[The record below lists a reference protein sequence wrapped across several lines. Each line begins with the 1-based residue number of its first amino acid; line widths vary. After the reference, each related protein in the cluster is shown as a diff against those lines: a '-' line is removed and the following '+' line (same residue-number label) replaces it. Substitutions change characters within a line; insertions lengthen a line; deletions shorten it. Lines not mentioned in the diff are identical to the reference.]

1 LNSSNIDDLDALTIS
16 MFLSEQYTYL
26 ELCHLGSNLFEDE
39 GLINILS
46 GLQWH
51 TSLQELYL
59 GKKFFFSK
67 VSFFFEKIFHSS
79 RKRIFKKNFLFRIF

>member
-1 LNSSNIDDLDALTIS
+1 

-51 TSLQELYL
+51 TGLQELYL
-59 GKKFFFSK
+59 GKIFFQTL
-67 VSFFFEKIFHSS
+67 FFEKEFSFS
-79 RKRIFKKNFLFRIF
+79 FSFKMNID

>member
-59 GKKFFFSK
+59 GI
-67 VSFFFEKIFHSS
+67 EI
-79 RKRIFKKNFLFRIF
+79 FLFENK